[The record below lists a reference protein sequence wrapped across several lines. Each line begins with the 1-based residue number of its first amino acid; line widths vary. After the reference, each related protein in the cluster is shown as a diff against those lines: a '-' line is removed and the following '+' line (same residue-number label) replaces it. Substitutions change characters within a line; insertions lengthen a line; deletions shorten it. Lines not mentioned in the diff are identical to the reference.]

1 MVKFVFEDQEF
12 QKDAINSVVS
22 LFAWTPRKQNEFQ
35 MLNNSYGV
43 LPNFDALDPETIQ
56 GNLEGIQTEKK
67 LTRTALSREGWH
79 FSIEMETGTGKTYVY
94 IRTILELANTY
105 GWKKYIIVVPSVAI
119 REGVMKTFEM
129 TREHFATFPDIE
141 RYTVYEYDSK
151 KLQDLKD
158 FARSDGLQILVMTT
172 GAINKDLNTINKY
185 IDSFS
190 EFVESGKPV
199 DLIAQTRP
207 ILILDEPQSMWKEG
221 SQTQKGLEKLNPLF
235 TLRYSATHR
244 ELHNPLYSLWPNEAY
259 QQWLVKQVEVVSVVE
274 DENGDGAE
282 MTLIS
287 TQSKWSKITATL
299 ECFVAWKNGI
309 PTKKSI
315 TVKSDDDLAEK
326 TWVSVYSG
334 WIVDN
339 IGLADEWDNPWF
351 VLFSNGHRL
360 TVGSRVGGE
369 HTELLKMQI
378 ETAVREHFKK
388 RSFLRKNDIKPLSL
402 FFIDAVKNYV
412 ENDGII
418 RATFLEVLQRINK
431 ELWSPLEN
439 IEKAHDGY
447 FSKETKKGGETI
459 YLDTKWDWVKDK
471 DTYDLI
477 MRDKE
482 RLLSMEEP
490 VEFLF
495 SHSALREGWDNPNVF
510 TIATLRESASTIKM
524 RQEIGRGMRLC
535 INNKGVRIRTL
546 PDGKNPNILTVVPTI
561 SYSQFV
567 SSLQSEYKEAGY
579 GDWPTPHNAK
589 NKATIKRKESY
600 KTDPLLIALWWKVS
614 KKSAYKVS
622 FDSTVLSQKVK
633 TEVDAYETAF
643 YRKKSFHIGE
653 RALLVTMGKEV
664 EGKMKEVGQQRV
676 ISLKRTLDN
685 PLETLE
691 RHTGLSRKTLYTIVS
706 ELWNKQLFSKD
717 PEKYLADIIA
727 STNRI
732 RDSLTVETIL
742 YTATGEQYSLDDF
755 AKEIESYADKVLKFD
770 ENDQQ
775 KTLYDG
781 IIYDSTVERDFAL
794 SLAGSA
800 YVRYFLKLPDW
811 FKIQTPVSGG
821 ETYNPDW
828 AILASKTGK
837 DDDMR
842 LYFVIETKSTKD
854 EEGRRGYENQKI
866 QCWKAHFMA
875 VDEDLKYYDLTSFEE
890 LKNLIIS

>member
-22 LFAWTPRKQNEFQ
+22 LFSGTPRKTNEFQ
-35 MLNNSYGV
+35 MQNNSYGV

-56 GNLEGIQTEKK
+56 GNLEGIQAEKK
-67 LTRTALSREGWH
+67 LTKTPLSREGWH

-141 RYTVYEYDSK
+141 RYTVHEYDSK

-190 EFVESGKPV
+190 EFTESGKPV
-199 DLIAQTRP
+199 DLIAQIRP
-207 ILILDEPQSMWKEG
+207 ILILDEPQNMEWE
-221 SQTQKGLEKLNPLF
+221 QTKKGLEKLNPLF

-274 DENGDGAE
+274 DENSNGAE
-282 MTLIS
+282 MTLI
-287 TQSKWSKITATL
+287 TTGSKWSKITATL
-299 ECFVAWKNGI
+299 ECFVEWKNGI

-315 TVKSDDDLAEK
+315 TVKSGEDLAEK

-339 IGLADEWDNPWF
+339 IGLADEWDNPGF

-388 RSFLRKNDIKPLSL
+388 RAFLRKNDIKPLSL

-418 RATFLEVLQRINK
+418 RTTFLEVLERVNK

-439 IEKAHDGY
+439 IEKAHDWY
-447 FSKETKKGGETI
+447 FSKETKKGGETV
-459 YLDTKWDWVKDK
+459 YLDTKWDWAKDK

-482 RLLSMEEP
+482 RLLSMGEP

-589 NKATIKRKESY
+589 NKAKITRKEDY
-600 KTDPLLIALWWKVS
+600 RTDPLLVALWGKVS

-622 FDSTVLSQKVK
+622 FDSTVLSGKVK

-653 RALLVTMGKEV
+653 RARLVTMGKEV
-664 EGKMKEVGQQRV
+664 EGKMTEVGHQTV

-706 ELWNKQLFSKD
+706 ELWNKQLYSRD
-717 PEKYLADIIA
+717 PEKYLADII
-727 STNRI
+727 SSINRI

-781 IIYDSTVERDFAL
+781 VIYDSTVERDFAL
-794 SLAGSA
+794 SLAGST

-890 LKNLIIS
+890 LKNLIIA

>member
-1 MVKFVFEDQEF
+1 MVKFVFEDQDF

-22 LFAWTPRKQNEFQ
+22 LFSGTPRKTNEFQ
-35 MLNNSYGV
+35 MQNNSYGV

-67 LTRTALSREGWH
+67 LTKTPLSREGWH

-119 REGVMKTFEM
+119 REGIMKTFEM

-141 RYTVYEYDSK
+141 RYTVHEYDSK

-190 EFVESGKPV
+190 EFTESGKPV
-199 DLIAQTRP
+199 DLIAQIRP
-207 ILILDEPQSMWKEG
+207 ILILDEPQNMEWE
-221 SQTQKGLEKLNPLF
+221 QTKKGLEKLNPLF

-274 DENGDGAE
+274 DENSNGAE

-299 ECFVAWKNGI
+299 ECFVEWKNGI

-315 TVKSDDDLAEK
+315 TVKSGDDLAEK

-388 RSFLRKNDIKPLSL
+388 RAFLRKNDIKPLSL

-418 RATFLEVLQRINK
+418 RTTFLEVLERVNK

-439 IEKAHDGY
+439 IEKAHDWY
-447 FSKETKKGGETI
+447 FSKETKKGGETV
-459 YLDTKWDWVKDK
+459 YLDTKWDWAKDK

-589 NKATIKRKESY
+589 NKAKIKRKENY
-600 KTDPLLIALWWKVS
+600 KTDPLLIALWGKVS
-614 KKSAYKVS
+614 KKSVYKVS

-653 RALLVTMGKEV
+653 RARLVTMGKEV
-664 EGKMKEVGQQRV
+664 EGKMTEVGHQTV
-676 ISLKRTLDN
+676 ISLKRNLDN

-706 ELWNKQLFSKD
+706 ELWNKQLYSRD

-781 IIYDSTVERDFAL
+781 VIYDSTVERDFAL

-800 YVRYFLKLPDW
+800 YVKYFLKLPDW

-890 LKNLIIS
+890 LKNLIIA

>member
-22 LFAWTPRKQNEFQ
+22 VFAWTPRKQNEFQ

-56 GNLEGIQTEKK
+56 GNLEGIQTEKN
-67 LTRTALSREGWH
+67 LTKTPLSREGWH

-94 IRTILELANTY
+94 IRTILELAKHLRLEKIY
-105 GWKKYIIVVPSVAI
+105 YSVPSVAI

-141 RYTVYEYDSK
+141 RYTVHEYDSK

-190 EFVESGKPV
+190 EFTESGKPV
-199 DLIAQTRP
+199 DLIAQIRP
-207 ILILDEPQSMWKEG
+207 ILILDEPQNMEWE
-221 SQTQKGLEKLNPLF
+221 QTKKGLEKLNPLF

-282 MTLIS
+282 MTVIS

-299 ECFVAWKNGI
+299 ECFVEWKNGI

-315 TVKSDDDLAEK
+315 TVKSGDDLAEK

-388 RSFLRKNDIKPLSL
+388 RAFLRKNDIKPLSL

-418 RATFLEVLQRINK
+418 RATFLEVLERINK

-447 FSKETKKGGETI
+447 FSKETKKWGEVL
-459 YLDTKWDWVKDK
+459 YLDTKWDWAKDK

-482 RLLSMEEP
+482 RLLSMGEP

-567 SSLQSEYKEAGY
+567 STLQSEYKEAGY

-589 NKATIKRKESY
+589 NKAKITRKEGY
-600 KTDPLLIALWWKVS
+600 RTDPLLIALWGKVS

-653 RALLVTMGKEV
+653 RARLVTMGKEV
-664 EGKMKEVGQQRV
+664 EGKMTEVGQQTV

-706 ELWNKQLFSKD
+706 ELWNKQLYSRD
-717 PEKYLADIIA
+717 PEKYLADII
-727 STNRI
+727 SSINRI

-742 YTATGEQYSLDDF
+742 YTTTGEQYSLDDF

-781 IIYDSTVERDFAL
+781 VIYDSTVERDFAL

-890 LKNLIIS
+890 LKNLIIA

>member
-1 MVKFVFEDQEF
+1 MVKFVFEDQDF

-22 LFAWTPRKQNEFQ
+22 LFSGTPRKTNEFQ
-35 MLNNSYGV
+35 MQNNSYGV

-56 GNLEGIQTEKK
+56 GNLEGIQAEKK
-67 LTRTALSREGWH
+67 LTKTPLSREGWH

-141 RYTVYEYDSK
+141 RYTVHEYDSK

-190 EFVESGKPV
+190 EFTESGKPV
-199 DLIAQTRP
+199 DLIAQIRP
-207 ILILDEPQSMWKEG
+207 ILILDEPQNMEWE
-221 SQTQKGLEKLNPLF
+221 QTKKGLEKLNPLF

-274 DENGDGAE
+274 DENSNGAE

-287 TQSKWSKITATL
+287 TGSKWSKITATL
-299 ECFVAWKNGI
+299 ECFVEWKNGI
-309 PTKKSI
+309 PTKKSM
-315 TVKSDDDLAEK
+315 TVKSGDDLAEK

-339 IGLADEWDNPWF
+339 IGLADEWDNPGF

-388 RSFLRKNDIKPLSL
+388 RTFLRKNDIKPLSL

-418 RATFLEVLQRINK
+418 RTTFLEVLERVNR

-439 IEKAHDGY
+439 IEKAHDWY
-447 FSKETKKGGETI
+447 FSKETKKGGETV
-459 YLDTKWDWVKDK
+459 YLDTKWDWAKDK

-482 RLLSMEEP
+482 RLLSMGEP

-589 NKATIKRKESY
+589 NKAKITRKEDY
-600 KTDPLLIALWWKVS
+600 RTDPLLVALWGKVS

-622 FDSTVLSQKVK
+622 FDSTVLSGKVK
-633 TEVDAYETAF
+633 TEVDAYEIAF

-653 RALLVTMGKEV
+653 RARLVTMGKEV
-664 EGKMKEVGQQRV
+664 EGKMTEVGQQTV

-706 ELWNKQLFSKD
+706 ELWNKQLYSRD
-717 PEKYLADIIA
+717 PEKYLADII
-727 STNRI
+727 SSINRI

-781 IIYDSTVERDFAL
+781 VIYDSTVERDFAL

-854 EEGRRGYENQKI
+854 EDGRRGYENQKI
-866 QCWKAHFMA
+866 QCWKAHFIA

-890 LKNLIIS
+890 LKNLIIA